1 MHRPLTVPEGR
12 IGRLRRA
19 AGLDFHVLATLLLRS
34 WSVLAG
40 GLMVVFVPVWFSR
53 VEQGYYYTFASLLA
67 LQVFFELGV
76 NQVVMQVVGHEAAHL
91 TQGPGGVLDGPPRH
105 LGRLASVVRLLHRW
119 YLAAA
124 VLFALGVGV
133 AGSAFFHYTGEL
145 PASQWQAVWALLV
158 LATAVNLYLSPMLA
172 VLEGCG
178 RVGEIARLRLAQS
191 VIGYLLMWL
200 GLALGLGL
208 WAMPA
213 LPIAAAAYTL
223 YWLRTQE
230 HPLGALAA
238 YRPADASHAVDW
250 RTEVL
255 PFQWRIA
262 LSWISG
268 YFIFQIFTPL
278 TFARHGAEAA
288 GRLGIALSV
297 FTALL
302 TLGMS
307 WVNARL
313 PAFAGHVARGERGE
327 LNTLFGG
334 VLKRSLVFTSFTCTL
349 VLAGV
354 AGLHALGL
362 SVAERIAPLPVLAC
376 LAAVTVAN
384 TFVSAAATYM
394 RAHKEEPM
402 LPVSVVTGVLV
413 LAAAWFGS
421 RHGVLP
427 MMGLYAAV
435 TLLVALPWTARLYA
449 GYRARA

>member
-1 MHRPLTVPEGR
+1 
-12 IGRLRRA
+12 
-19 AGLDFHVLATLLLRS
+19 
-34 WSVLAG
+34 
-40 GLMVVFVPVWFSR
+40 MVVFVPVWFSR

-91 TQGPGGVLDGPPRH
+91 TQGPGGMLEGPPRH

-119 YLAAA
+119 YLAAGL
-124 VLFALGVGV
+124 LFALVVGV
-133 AGSAFFHYTGEL
+133 AGSVFFRHQGEL
-145 PASQWQAVWALLV
+145 AAAQWQAVWALLV
-158 LATAVNLYLSPMLA
+158 AGTAVNLYLSPMLA

-178 RVGEIARLRLAQS
+178 RVGEVARLRLAQS
-191 VIGYLLMWL
+191 IIGYLLMWL
-200 GLALGLGL
+200 GLALGMGL

-213 LPIAAAAYTL
+213 VPLAAAAYTI
-223 YWLRTQE
+223 YWLRTQP
-230 HPLGALAA
+230 HPLAGLAA
-238 YRPADASHAVDW
+238 HRPADASHAVDW

-268 YFIFQIFTPL
+268 YFIFQLFTPL
-278 TFARHGAEAA
+278 AFARQGAEAA
-288 GRLGIALSV
+288 GRLGIALSI

-313 PAFAGHVARGERGE
+313 PAFAGHIARGERGE
-327 LNTLFGG
+327 LDALFSA
-334 VLKRSLVFTSFTCTL
+334 VLKRSLAFTAAACAL
-349 VLAGV
+349 VLAAV
-354 AGLHALGL
+354 AALHALGV
-362 SVAERIAPLPVLAC
+362 SGVERIAPLPVLAC

-402 LPVSVVTGVLV
+402 LPVSIVTGVLV

-421 RHGVLP
+421 RQGVLP
-427 MMGLYAAV
+427 MMALYAAV
-435 TLLVALPWTARLYA
+435 TLLVALPWTARLF
-449 GYRARA
+449 GRYRGRG